1 MDDLIRS
8 LRDQKAL
15 AQLVGMSS
23 IFLKAIAALPAAA
36 KSEASVLISGETGTG
51 KELVARALHYLSARA
66 GFPFVPV
73 NCGSLPDT
81 LLEDELFGH
90 ERGSFTD
97 AHSQR
102 RGLFAQADKGT
113 LFLDE
118 VDALSLRAQVALL
131 RVLQDKKFRPLG
143 ASGEQEANV
152 RILAATNTQLD
163 HLVQTGGFRP
173 DLYYRLSVF
182 SIHLP
187 PLRERREDILLL
199 ADHFLKKHTPSVR
212 LPLRFAAQTSEALQS
227 HSWPGNVRELEN
239 AVIRCIHLSRTECIE
254 IADLG
259 FHQPRDNRLA
269 AFGCHAELRSFKEMK
284 QQIITTFERDYL
296 LRLMGRYQGN
306 VSHAARAAGKERRDL
321 GKLLKKHGIDPRL
334 FSPANMPAD

>member
-15 AQLVGMSS
+15 GQLVGKSS
-23 IFLKAIAALPAAA
+23 VFLNAIAPLPATAR
-36 KSEASVLISGETGTG
+36 SEANVLLNGETGTG
-51 KELVARALHYLSARA
+51 KELVARAIHYLSARA

-118 VDALSLRAQVALL
+118 VDTLSTRAQVTLL

-143 ASGEQEANV
+143 SSGEQEANV
-152 RILAATNTQLD
+152 RIVAATNTPID
-163 HLVQTGGFRP
+163 YLVQTGRFRP

-187 PLRERREDILLL
+187 PLRERREDILPL
-199 ADHFLKKHTPSVR
+199 AHHFLKKHAPPDR
-212 LPLRFAAQTSEALQS
+212 PQLYFAAATSEALRS

-239 AVIRCIHLSRTECIE
+239 VIIRCVHLNRTELIE
-254 IADLG
+254 IKDLG
-259 FHQPRDNRLA
+259 FRDPCESPPA
-269 AFGCHAELRSFKEMK
+269 AFSLNAESCSFKEMK
-284 QQIITTFERDYL
+284 QQMITAFERDYL
-296 LRLMGRYQGN
+296 LRLMGRHQGN
-306 VSHAARAAGKERRDL
+306 VSNAARTAGKERRDL
-321 GKLLKKHGIDPRL
+321 GKLLKKYEINPRL
-334 FSPANMPAD
+334 FYPSNTPAV